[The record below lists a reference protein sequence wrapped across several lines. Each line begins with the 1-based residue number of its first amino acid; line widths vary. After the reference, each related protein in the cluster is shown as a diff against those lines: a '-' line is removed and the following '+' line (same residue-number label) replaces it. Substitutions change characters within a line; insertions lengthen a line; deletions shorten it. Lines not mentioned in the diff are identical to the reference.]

1 MLSTRRSKLNTPQII
16 LSVLFVTCISA
27 LSSGCQSIASQ
38 SPDKTTAEQ
47 THLIA
52 QDPLHDRI
60 EELARRE
67 EALIAREIAVSS
79 RESEVVTVLAEVLK
93 QKEQLEHHQ
102 LQLTDR
108 TSATES
114 PPKSPEVTQASKTTT
129 RNPQHPVNNAGASTR
144 NTVQTGD
151 IKDKRKI
158 LGGLEYIY
166 LDPPGIILSARIDT
180 GAQTSSLNALDMVE
194 FERDGKP
201 YVKFSI
207 VDPNTGEKI
216 EMTRRIRGHTKIK
229 KHVTE
234 SQRRPIVS
242 LRVKLGELDE
252 HISFTLIDR
261 SKFKQQALIGR
272 NFLRDL
278 AVVDVSKE
286 YTVPKTSSKKP

>member
-1 MLSTRRSKLNTPQII
+1 MLPIRRSKPNTPQII
-16 LSVLFVTCISA
+16 FSVLIVIYISA
-27 LSSGCQSIASQ
+27 LSSGCQSIDHK
-38 SPDKTTAEQ
+38 SPDQATTDQTRLIEQ
-47 THLIA
+47 DHLN
-52 QDPLHDRI
+52 DRI
-60 EELARRE
+60 AELVRRE

-79 RESEVVTVLAEVLK
+79 RESEVVTVLAEVMK
-93 QKEQLEHHQ
+93 QKEQLEHQQQQ
-102 LQLTDR
+102 LMDR
-108 TSATES
+108 TSTTDS
-114 PPKSPEVTQASKTTT
+114 PPKSPAATQTSKTIT
-129 RNPQHPVNNAGASTR
+129 RNPQHQTNNTSTANTAQAGG
-144 NTVQTGD
+144 V
-151 IKDKRKI
+151 KDKRKI

-201 YVKFSI
+201 YVKFNI

-216 EMTRRIRGHTKIK
+216 ELTRRIRGHTKIK
-229 KHVTE
+229 KHITE

-286 YTVPKTSSKKP
+286 YTIPKTYSKQP

>member
-16 LSVLFVTCISA
+16 LSVLFVTCIST
-27 LSSGCQSIASQ
+27 LSTGCQSIDPKSA
-38 SPDKTTAEQ
+38 DKTTAEQ
-47 THLIA
+47 TRLIA
-52 QDPLHDRI
+52 QDSLHDRI

-93 QKEQLEHHQ
+93 QKEQLEYQQQQ
-102 LQLTDR
+102 LADK
-108 TSATES
+108 TSVAENAS
-114 PPKSPEVTQASKTTT
+114 KSPAVTQASKTAT
-129 RNPQHPVNNAGASTR
+129 RASQHQTNNINSNSA
-144 NTVQTGD
+144 NTAQARD
-151 IKDKRKI
+151 SNDKRKI

-201 YVKFSI
+201 YVKFNI

-216 EMTRRIRGHTKIK
+216 ELTRRIRGHTKIK

-242 LRVKLGELDE
+242 LRVKLGDLDE

-286 YTVPKTSSKKP
+286 YTVPKTSSKQP

>member
-1 MLSTRRSKLNTPQII
+1 MLSTRRSMLYTPQVIF
-16 LSVLFVTCISA
+16 SVLFVICFSA
-27 LSSGCQSIASQ
+27 VFSGCQSIDHK
-38 SPDKTTAEQ
+38 SPDMTTAEQ
-47 THLIA
+47 TRLIEQNHLN
-52 QDPLHDRI
+52 DRI

-93 QKEQLEHHQ
+93 LKEQLEHNQ

-108 TSATES
+108 TNATES
-114 PPKSPEVTQASKTTT
+114 PPKSPAVTQTSKTTA
-129 RNPQHPVNNAGASTR
+129 RNPQHQVNNTGP
-144 NTVQTGD
+144 NTTNTAQTGD

-201 YVKFSI
+201 YVKFNI

-216 EMTRRIRGHTKIK
+216 ELTRRIRGHTKIK
-229 KHVTE
+229 KHMTE

-261 SKFKQQALIGR
+261 SKFQQQALIGR

-286 YTVPKTSSKKP
+286 YTVPKTSSKQP